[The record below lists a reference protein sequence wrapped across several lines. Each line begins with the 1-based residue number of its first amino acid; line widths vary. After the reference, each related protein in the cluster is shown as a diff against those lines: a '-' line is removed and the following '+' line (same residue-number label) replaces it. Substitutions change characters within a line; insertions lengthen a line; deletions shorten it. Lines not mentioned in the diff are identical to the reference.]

1 MAKARKERYSF
12 VMKPSVRARLEEI
25 ADDREC
31 SLSEIVQEAL
41 DEYLKDK

>member
-1 MAKARKERYSF
+1 MAKVKKERYSF

-25 ADDREC
+25 ANDKEC
-31 SLSEIVQEAL
+31 SLSEIIQEAL